1 MAVFRVERNKGY
13 TVMSNHHLR
22 NKELTLKAKGLPNK
36 QFLTDRAGRNTE
48 KGTLFLCL
56 LRKFFLLPTT
66 PGMSD
71 LANFRKRKT
80 LQLKIIATLLSPYS
94 ILAGQGLFSLTL
106 NLCDLPRRGGDYPY
120 SRIAHIVQQRVKLP
134 PLGILPGG
142 LLQKELVYR
151 DIVTQHKLKEYL

>member
-1 MAVFRVERNKGY
+1 MLA
-13 TVMSNHHLR
+13 T
-22 NKELTLKAKGLPNK
+22 
-36 QFLTDRAGRNTE
+36 
-48 KGTLFLCL
+48 

-66 PGMSD
+66 PGLSD

-106 NLCDLPRRGGDYPY
+106 NLCDLPRRSGDYPY
-120 SRIAHIVQQRVKLP
+120 SCIAHIVQQGVKLP
-134 PLGILPGG
+134 PLGVLPGG